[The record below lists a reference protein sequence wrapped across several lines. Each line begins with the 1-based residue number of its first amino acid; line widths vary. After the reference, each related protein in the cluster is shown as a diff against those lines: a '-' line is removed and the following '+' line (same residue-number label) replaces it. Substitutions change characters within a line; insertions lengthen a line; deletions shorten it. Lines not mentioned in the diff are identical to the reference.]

1 MLASGGNNVPPRL
14 RPPRGR
20 GPRRV
25 PRGRH
30 RPAGPAR
37 RRRRAGYQALRDDDL
52 VRRIDRHLGI
62 VAGDEPI
69 ACRQDVRTVKQC
81 PPFIDATRGD

>member
-1 MLASGGNNVPPRL
+1 
-14 RPPRGR
+14 
-20 GPRRV
+20 
-25 PRGRH
+25 
-30 RPAGPAR
+30 
-37 RRRRAGYQALRDDDL
+37 